1 MPARHAEAAARRT
14 LLAAIRVYQLA
25 LSPWLGRQCRYL
37 PTCSA
42 YAAEAIERFGAL
54 RGSWLALKRLSRC
67 HPWGGSGYDPVPE
80 RRASRNQMADDG
92 HVHDGRRS

>member
-1 MPARHAEAAARRT
+1 MPARHAEAAIRRT
-14 LLAAIRVYQLA
+14 LLAAIKLYQLA

-42 YAAEAIERFGAL
+42 YAVESIERFGAL
-54 RGSWLALKRLSRC
+54 RGSWLALKRLGRC

-80 RRASRNQMADDG
+80 GADALAG
-92 HVHDGRRS
+92 ANRSEERRS